1 MALGH
6 NGILFSL
13 KKRRSRLVLEWTWRT
28 FFYVDWG
35 GEENLIHREKSQ
47 GWAGGRKVKV
57 SKSKQRMPYA
67 HLGKAR

>member
-1 MALGH
+1 M
-6 NGILFSL
+6 
-13 KKRRSRLVLEWTWRT
+13 LEWTWRT

-57 SKSKQRMPYA
+57 SKSKQRMPDA